1 MTAKLENVNKFSKL
15 GLRRRPTY
23 EEIIGLLDENE
34 KLGQPLPNRDATF
47 FRNSNE
53 GSFFDGVEQMEALKD
68 EQQRLLLRQMSEVLL
83 RQNVRTAGRTF
94 HVERSRQLPLQSP
107 SIIPQEPMNIDEEGG
122 EQPAQQRGAGQSHP
136 TQAPPSTRL
145 QQASQLNAEL
155 SQRGN
160 RAMKRKEETVVNH
173 RGEMF
178 KQNKPTLAEQMLN
191 IQPPRAFP
199 EVISIAT
206 SDDDISDPTATS
218 SNQPMKR
225 DNPETEIEPKGKRGR
240 PAHSGASASRPKM
253 VQEGTKRATPAII
266 TVETKGKDGRPRLKT
281 GKGEKRDGD
290 VEPEE
295 EIPNR
300 AKRTNKTKEKQ
311 QMRLEASLKKAEAE
325 AEAENESKPE
335 PTKKGRG
342 VKKDKMKRE
351 PLEPKS
357 IPIQE
362 LRNEFVDALNK
373 KMITNDEYNEFQDIF
388 NEWKKA
394 RGNAKTKHRNKARLH
409 YGKVLYNKL
418 KKKYED
424 DDL

>member
-1 MTAKLENVNKFSKL
+1 MKKQ
-15 GLRRRPTY
+15 
-23 EEIIGLLDENE
+23 
-34 KLGQPLPNRDATF
+34 QPHKQPVT
-47 FRNSNE
+47 
-53 GSFFDGVEQMEALKD
+53 MP
-68 EQQRLLLRQMSEVLL
+68 
-83 RQNVRTAGRTF
+83 
-94 HVERSRQLPLQSP
+94 SRQSPEARQSLASP
-107 SIIPQEPMNIDEEGG
+107 S
-122 EQPAQQRGAGQSHP
+122 
-136 TQAPPSTRL
+136 T

-160 RAMKRKEETVVNH
+160 RAMKRKEETVMNH

-178 KQNKPTLAEQMLN
+178 KQNKPTLAEQLLN

-206 SDDDISDPTATS
+206 SDDDMHDPTATS
-218 SNQPMKR
+218 STQPMKR
-225 DNPETEIEPKGKRGR
+225 LTLEADVEPKGKRGR
-240 PAHSGASASRPKM
+240 PKM
-253 VQEGTKRATPAII
+253 TQQGTKRATPSII
-266 TVETKGKDGRPRLKT
+266 TGETKGKDGRPRLKT

-295 EIPNR
+295 EMPNR

-311 QMRLEASLKKAEAE
+311 QMRLEASLRKAE

-351 PLEPKS
+351 PLEPKK

-362 LRNEFVDALNK
+362 FRNEFVDAINK
-373 KMITNDEYNEFQDIF
+373 KMITTDEYNEFQEIF
-388 NEWKKA
+388 KEWKKA
-394 RGNAKTKHRNKARLH
+394 KGNSKTKHRNSARLL

-418 KKKYED
+418 KKKYDD

>member
-23 EEIIGLLDENE
+23 EEVIGLLDENE

-68 EQQRLLLRQMSEVLL
+68 EQERLLLRQMSEVLL
-83 RQNVRTAGRTF
+83 RQNVRTSGKTF
-94 HVERSRQLPLQSP
+94 HTEKSRQLPLQSP
-107 SIIPQEPMNIDEEGG
+107 SIIPQEPMNVDEEGQ
-122 EQPAQQRGAGQSHP
+122 EQPAQQP

-155 SQRGN
+155 TQRGN
-160 RAMKRKEETVVNH
+160 RAMKRREETTVNH

-178 KQNKPTLAEQMLN
+178 KQNKPTLAEQLLN

-206 SDDDISDPTATS
+206 DDEEMPNPTATS
-218 SNQPMKR
+218 STQPSKR
-225 DNPETEIEPKGKRGR
+225 GNPETEVEPKGKRGR
-240 PAHSGASASRPKM
+240 PKNSEP
-253 VQEGTKRATPAII
+253 VKRATPAII
-266 TVETKGKDGRPRLKT
+266 TLETKGKDGRPRLKT

-290 VEPEE
+290 QPEE

-300 AKRTNKTKEKQ
+300 AKRTNKNREKQ
-311 QMRLEASLKKAEAE
+311 QMRLETSLKKAEAE
-325 AEAENESKPE
+325 TENETKPE

-342 VKKDKMKRE
+342 IKKDKMKRE
-351 PLEPKS
+351 PLEPKN
-357 IPIQE
+357 IPMQE
-362 LRNEFVDALNK
+362 LRNEFTNAHNK
-373 KMITNDEYNEFQDIF
+373 KMITNEEFNEFQEIF

-394 RGNAKTKHRNKARLH
+394 KSNAKTKPRNSARLL
-409 YGKVLYNKL
+409 YGKILYNKL

>member
-1 MTAKLENVNKFSKL
+1 MTAKLENVNKFSNL
-15 GLRRRPTY
+15 GLRRKPTY

-34 KLGQPLPNRDATF
+34 IITGKLPNRDATF

-68 EQQRLLLRQMSEVLL
+68 EQERLLLRQMSEVLL

-107 SIIPQEPMNIDEEGG
+107 SIIPQEPMNV
-122 EQPAQQRGAGQSHP
+122 AQQP
-136 TQAPPSTRL
+136 TQAPPSRRI

-155 SQRGN
+155 TQRGN
-160 RAMKRKEETVVNH
+160 RAMKRKEETVINH

-178 KQNKPTLAEQMLN
+178 KQNKPTLAEQLLN

-199 EVISIAT
+199 EIVSIAT
-206 SDDDISDPTATS
+206 SDDDMHDPTATS
-218 SNQPMKR
+218 SAQPMKR
-225 DNPETEIEPKGKRGR
+225 DNPEKEIEPKGKRGR
-240 PAHSGASASRPKM
+240 PKM
-253 VQEGTKRATPAII
+253 IQEGTKRATPAII

-290 VEPEE
+290 QPEE

-325 AEAENESKPE
+325 EAENESKPE
-335 PTKKGRG
+335 PIKKGRG

-373 KMITNDEYNEFQDIF
+373 KMITTEEYNEFQDIF

-394 RGNAKTKHRNKARLH
+394 RGNGKTKHRNKARLH
-409 YGKVLYNKL
+409 YGKVLYSKL
-418 KKKYED
+418 KMKYD
-424 DDL
+424 DDEL

>member
-34 KLGQPLPNRDATF
+34 KLTGKLPNRDATF

-68 EQQRLLLRQMSEVLL
+68 EQERLLLRQMSEVLL

-107 SIIPQEPMNIDEEGG
+107 SIIPQEPMNVDEEGQ
-122 EQPAQQRGAGQSHP
+122 EVPINTP
-136 TQAPPSTRL
+136 TQAPPSTRI

-155 SQRGN
+155 TQRGN

-178 KQNKPTLAEQMLN
+178 KQNKPTLAEQLLK

-225 DNPETEIEPKGKRGR
+225 DNPETEIAPKGKRGR
-240 PAHSGASASRPKM
+240 PKM
-253 VQEGTKRATPAII
+253 IQEGTKRATPAII

-290 VEPEE
+290 QPEE
-295 EIPNR
+295 EIPDR

-325 AEAENESKPE
+325 EAENESKPE
-335 PTKKGRG
+335 PIKKGRG

-351 PLEPKS
+351 PLEPKT

-362 LRNEFVDALNK
+362 LRNEFVDAMNK
-373 KMITNDEYNEFQDIF
+373 KMITTEEYNEFQDIF

-418 KKKYED
+418 KKKYDD

>member
-68 EQQRLLLRQMSEVLL
+68 EQERLLLRQMSEVLL

-107 SIIPQEPMNIDEEGG
+107 SIIPPEPMNVDEEG
-122 EQPAQQRGAGQSHP
+122 QNIPINTP

-155 SQRGN
+155 TQRGN

-206 SDDDISDPTATS
+206 SDDDDMHHDPTATS

-225 DNPETEIEPKGKRGR
+225 DNPETDVEPKGKRGR
-240 PAHSGASASRPKM
+240 PKM
-253 VQEGTKRATPAII
+253 IQEGTKRASPAII

-290 VEPEE
+290 TPEE

-311 QMRLEASLKKAEAE
+311 QMRLEASLKKAEE
-325 AEAENESKPE
+325 EAENESKPE
-335 PTKKGRG
+335 PLKKGRG

-351 PLEPKS
+351 PLEPKT

-362 LRNEFVDALNK
+362 LRNEFVDAMNK
-373 KMITNDEYNEFQDIF
+373 KMITSEEYNEFQDIF

-424 DDL
+424 DEL

>member
-34 KLGQPLPNRDATF
+34 KLTGKLPNRDATF

-68 EQQRLLLRQMSEVLL
+68 EQERLLLRQMSEVLL

-107 SIIPQEPMNIDEEGG
+107 SIIPQEPMNVDEEGQ
-122 EQPAQQRGAGQSHP
+122 EVPINTP
-136 TQAPPSTRL
+136 TQAPPSTRI

-155 SQRGN
+155 TQRGN

-178 KQNKPTLAEQMLN
+178 KQKKPTLAEQLLK

-225 DNPETEIEPKGKRGR
+225 DNPETEIAPKGKRGR
-240 PAHSGASASRPKM
+240 PKM
-253 VQEGTKRATPAII
+253 IQEGTKRATPAII

-290 VEPEE
+290 QPEE

-300 AKRTNKTKEKQ
+300 AKRTHKTKEKQ

-325 AEAENESKPE
+325 EAENESKPE
-335 PTKKGRG
+335 PIKKGRG

-351 PLEPKS
+351 PLEPKT

-362 LRNEFVDALNK
+362 LRNEFVDAMNK
-373 KMITNDEYNEFQDIF
+373 KMITTEEYNEFQDIF

-418 KKKYED
+418 KKKYDD

>member
-34 KLGQPLPNRDATF
+34 KLTGKLPNRDATF

-68 EQQRLLLRQMSEVLL
+68 EQERLLLRQMSEVLL

-107 SIIPQEPMNIDEEGG
+107 SIIPQEPMNVDEEGQ
-122 EQPAQQRGAGQSHP
+122 EIPAQQP

-155 SQRGN
+155 TQRGQ

-191 IQPPRAFP
+191 IQPPRVFP

-206 SDDDISDPTATS
+206 SDDDDITRDPTATS

-225 DNPETEIEPKGKRGR
+225 IDPETEIEPKGKRGR
-240 PAHSGASASRPKM
+240 PKM
-253 VQEGTKRATPAII
+253 IQEGTKRATPAII
-266 TVETKGKDGRPRLKT
+266 TLETKGKDGRPRLKT

-290 VEPEE
+290 QPEE

-300 AKRTNKTKEKQ
+300 AKRTNKTREKQ

-325 AEAENESKPE
+325 AEAEEETKPE

-342 VKKDKMKRE
+342 IKKDKMKRE
-351 PLEPKS
+351 PLEPKT

-373 KMITNDEYNEFQDIF
+373 KMITTEEYNEFQDIF

-394 RGNAKTKHRNKARLH
+394 RGNGKTKHRNKARLH

-424 DDL
+424 DEL

>member
-1 MTAKLENVNKFSKL
+1 MTAKLENVNQFSKI

-53 GSFFDGVEQMEALKD
+53 GSIFDGVEQMEALKD
-68 EQQRLLLRQMSEVLL
+68 EQERLLLRQMSEVLL

-94 HVERSRQLPLQSP
+94 HVERSRQLPSQSP
-107 SIIPQEPMNIDEEGG
+107 SIIPQEPMNVDEEGQ
-122 EQPAQQRGAGQSHP
+122 EQPAQQRGAGQSPP
-136 TQAPPSTRL
+136 TQAPPSTRI

-155 SQRGN
+155 TQRGN
-160 RAMKRKEETVVNH
+160 RAMKRQEETVVNH

-178 KQNKPTLAEQMLN
+178 KQNKPTLAEQLLN
-191 IQPPRAFP
+191 IQPPRVFS
-199 EVISIAT
+199 EIISIAT
-206 SDDDISDPTATS
+206 SDDDMRDPTATS

-225 DNPETEIEPKGKRGR
+225 DNPEAEVEPKGKRGR
-240 PAHSGASASRPKM
+240 PKM
-253 VQEGTKRATPAII
+253 IQEGTKRATPAII
-266 TVETKGKDGRPRLKT
+266 TLETKGKDGRPRLKT

-290 VEPEE
+290 QPEE

-325 AEAENESKPE
+325 EAENDTKPE
-335 PTKKGRG
+335 PIKKGRG
-342 VKKDKMKRE
+342 VKKDKTKRE
-351 PLEPKS
+351 PLEPKT

-362 LRNEFVDALNK
+362 LRNEFVDAMNK
-373 KMITNDEYNEFQDIF
+373 KMITTEEYNEFQDIF

>member
-15 GLRRRPTY
+15 GLRRKPTY

-34 KLGQPLPNRDATF
+34 KLTGKLPNRDATF

-68 EQQRLLLRQMSEVLL
+68 EQERLLLRQMSEVLL

-107 SIIPQEPMNIDEEGG
+107 SIIPPEPMNVDEEG
-122 EQPAQQRGAGQSHP
+122 QDVPRSARAQSGIPINTP
-136 TQAPPSTRL
+136 TQAPPSTKL

-155 SQRGN
+155 TQRGN

-218 SNQPMKR
+218 STQPMKR
-225 DNPETEIEPKGKRGR
+225 DNPEAEVEPKGKRGR
-240 PAHSGASASRPKM
+240 PKM
-253 VQEGTKRATPAII
+253 IQEGTKRASPAII

-290 VEPEE
+290 QPEE

-300 AKRTNKTKEKQ
+300 AKRTNKTREKQ
-311 QMRLEASLKKAEAE
+311 QMRLEASLKKAEE
-325 AEAENESKPE
+325 EAENETKPTE
-335 PTKKGRG
+335 PDTKKKGRG
-342 VKKDKMKRE
+342 IKKDKLKRE

-362 LRNEFVDALNK
+362 LRNEFVDAINK
-373 KMITNDEYNEFQDIF
+373 KMITIEEYNDFQDIF

-424 DDL
+424 DEL

>member
-15 GLRRRPTY
+15 GLRRKPTY

-34 KLGQPLPNRDATF
+34 KLTGKLPNRDATF

-68 EQQRLLLRQMSEVLL
+68 EQERLLLRQMSEVLL

-107 SIIPQEPMNIDEEGG
+107 SIIPQEPMNVDEEGQ
-122 EQPAQQRGAGQSHP
+122 EIPAQQP

-155 SQRGN
+155 TQRGN
-160 RAMKRKEETVVNH
+160 RAMKRKEETVMNH

-178 KQNKPTLAEQMLN
+178 KQNKPTLAEQLLK

-199 EVISIAT
+199 EVVSIAT
-206 SDDDISDPTATS
+206 DDEDMHDPTATS
-218 SNQPMKR
+218 SNQPIKR

-240 PAHSGASASRPKM
+240 PKM
-253 VQEGTKRATPAII
+253 IQEGTKRATPAII
-266 TVETKGKDGRPRLKT
+266 TLETKGKDGRPRLKT

-290 VEPEE
+290 QPKE

-300 AKRTNKTKEKQ
+300 AKRTNKTREKQ

-325 AEAENESKPE
+325 AEAEEETKPE

-342 VKKDKMKRE
+342 IKKDKMKRE
-351 PLEPKS
+351 PLEPKT

-373 KMITNDEYNEFQDIF
+373 KMITTEEYNEFQDIF

-424 DDL
+424 DEL

>member
-34 KLGQPLPNRDATF
+34 KLTGKLPNRDATF

-68 EQQRLLLRQMSEVLL
+68 EQERLLLRQMSEVLL

-107 SIIPQEPMNIDEEGG
+107 SIIPQEPMNVDEEGQ
-122 EQPAQQRGAGQSHP
+122 EVPINTP
-136 TQAPPSTRL
+136 TQAPPSTRI

-155 SQRGN
+155 TQRGN

-178 KQNKPTLAEQMLN
+178 KQNKPTLAEQLLK
-191 IQPPRAFP
+191 IQPP

-225 DNPETEIEPKGKRGR
+225 DNPETEIAPKGKRGR
-240 PAHSGASASRPKM
+240 PKM
-253 VQEGTKRATPAII
+253 IQEGTKRATPAII

-290 VEPEE
+290 QPEE
-295 EIPNR
+295 EIPDR

-311 QMRLEASLKKAEAE
+311 QMRLEANLKKAEAE
-325 AEAENESKPE
+325 EAENESKPE
-335 PTKKGRG
+335 PIKKGRG

-351 PLEPKS
+351 PLEPKT

-362 LRNEFVDALNK
+362 LRNEFVDAMNK
-373 KMITNDEYNEFQDIF
+373 KMITTEEYNEFQDIF

-418 KKKYED
+418 KKKYDD

>member
-1 MTAKLENVNKFSKL
+1 MTAKLENVNKFSNL
-15 GLRRRPTY
+15 GLRRKPTY

-34 KLGQPLPNRDATF
+34 KITGKLPNRDATF

-68 EQQRLLLRQMSEVLL
+68 EQERLLLRQMSEVLL

-107 SIIPQEPMNIDEEGG
+107 SIIPPEPMNVDEEGQ
-122 EQPAQQRGAGQSHP
+122 EIPAQQP
-136 TQAPPSTRL
+136 TQAPPSRRI

-155 SQRGN
+155 TQRGN
-160 RAMKRKEETVVNH
+160 RAMKRKEETVINH

-178 KQNKPTLAEQMLN
+178 KQNKPTLAEQLLN

-199 EVISIAT
+199 EIVSIAT
-206 SDDDISDPTATS
+206 SDDDMHDPTATS
-218 SNQPMKR
+218 SAQPMKR
-225 DNPETEIEPKGKRGR
+225 DNPEKEIEPKGKRGR
-240 PAHSGASASRPKM
+240 PKM
-253 VQEGTKRATPAII
+253 IQEGTKRATPAII

-290 VEPEE
+290 QPEE

-325 AEAENESKPE
+325 EAENESKPE
-335 PTKKGRG
+335 PIKKGRG

-373 KMITNDEYNEFQDIF
+373 KMITTEEYNEFQDIF

-394 RGNAKTKHRNKARLH
+394 RGNGKTKHRNKARLH
-409 YGKVLYNKL
+409 YGKVLYSKL
-418 KKKYED
+418 KMKYD
-424 DDL
+424 DDEL

>member
-34 KLGQPLPNRDATF
+34 KITGKLPNRDATF

-68 EQQRLLLRQMSEVLL
+68 EQERLLLRQMSEVLL

-107 SIIPQEPMNIDEEGG
+107 SIIPQEPMNVDEEGQ
-122 EQPAQQRGAGQSHP
+122 EVPINTP
-136 TQAPPSTRL
+136 TQAPPSTRI

-155 SQRGN
+155 TQRGN

-178 KQNKPTLAEQMLN
+178 KQNKPTLAEQLLK

-225 DNPETEIEPKGKRGR
+225 DNPETEIAPKGKRGR
-240 PAHSGASASRPKM
+240 PKM
-253 VQEGTKRATPAII
+253 IQEGTKRATPAII

-290 VEPEE
+290 QPEE

-325 AEAENESKPE
+325 EAENESKPE
-335 PTKKGRG
+335 PIKKGRG

-351 PLEPKS
+351 PLEPKT

-362 LRNEFVDALNK
+362 LRNEFVDAMNK
-373 KMITNDEYNEFQDIF
+373 KMITTEEYNEFQDIF

-418 KKKYED
+418 KKKYDD